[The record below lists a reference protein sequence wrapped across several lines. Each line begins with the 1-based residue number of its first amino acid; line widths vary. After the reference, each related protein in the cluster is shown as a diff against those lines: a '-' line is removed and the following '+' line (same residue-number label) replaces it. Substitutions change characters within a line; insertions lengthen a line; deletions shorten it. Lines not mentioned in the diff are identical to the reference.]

1 MRTIQIIIISI
12 FVSLVFFAT
21 HLTAGLLL
29 QERKYPVK
37 KTALLWVSA
46 GVFLFLDCCFSF
58 LFLSKPWRMP
68 IALTLSYLYFWGIFM
83 YASADGFWKKCY
95 LWITYGC
102 VFCVSLSISFL
113 GCYALVPNGSDTFV
127 YFMRGVIYGGICLV
141 ISFAYYKYGRPVIR
155 EISGFRTKNWISLSI
170 VSVIYFS
177 AFVTLLS
184 KISADNGINSNTLL
198 LFSLLVCSFAM
209 ASILIISNIY
219 QMRKE
224 ARDELVRQNVEY
236 LMSYMENARKTE
248 QENRRI
254 RHDLRHH
261 DERIAAMAQEGNT
274 EGILAYLGQN
284 KEASESFPAWCPNVT
299 VNGVLSSYAGKAKE
313 AGVEYIVQADTPAQS
328 PVADVD
334 LVAILANL
342 LENALN
348 ACVARKSS
356 GPIEAHIR
364 NVGNKTVIAVS
375 NPCGPELKLE
385 DGLPAARGI
394 GIDSVVSS
402 SARYQGEINYQV
414 EDGVCTACVIL
425 NPSTSTTMS
434 ASN

>member
-1 MRTIQIIIISI
+1 MWGSKIIIIAF

-29 QERKYPVK
+29 QVGKYPVK
-37 KTALLWVSA
+37 KTALLWGSA
-46 GVFLFLDCCFSF
+46 EIFLFLDCYFSF

-68 IALTLSYLYFWGIFM
+68 VALTLSYLYFWGI
-83 YASADGFWKKCY
+83 YIHVSADGFWKKCY

-102 VFCVSLSISFL
+102 VFCISLSSSFL
-113 GCYALVPNGSDTFV
+113 GCYVLMPNGSETFV
-127 YFMRGVIYGGICLV
+127 YFIRGVIYSVICFV
-141 ISFAYYKYGRPVIR
+141 IFIVYYKYGRPVVR
-155 EISGFRTKNWISLSI
+155 EISGFRTKSWMSLSL
-170 VSVIYFS
+170 VSMIYFV

-184 KISADNGINSNTLL
+184 RISADNGVNSDTVL

-209 ASILIISNIY
+209 ASILIISNIH

-236 LMSYMENARKTE
+236 LISYVENARKTE

-261 DERIAAMAQEGNT
+261 DEQIAAMAREGNT

-284 KEASESFPAWCPNVT
+284 REASESFPAWCSNVT
-299 VNGVLSSYAGKAKE
+299 VNGILGSYAGKAKE
-313 AGVEYIVQADTPAQS
+313 AGVEYIAQADTPAQS

-334 LVAILANL
+334 FVAILANL

-348 ACVARKSS
+348 ACAARKSP
-356 GPIEAHIR
+356 GPIQVHIR

-375 NPCGPELKLE
+375 NPCSPDLKLE
-385 DGLPAARGI
+385 NGLPAARDI
-394 GIDSVVSS
+394 GIDSIISS
-402 SARYQGEINYQV
+402 SVKYHGEINYEVQ
-414 EDGVCTACVIL
+414 EGICTACVIL
-425 NPSTSTTMS
+425 NP
-434 ASN
+434 

>member
-1 MRTIQIIIISI
+1 MPAIQIIIIAF
-12 FVSLVFFAT
+12 FVSLLFFAT

-37 KTALLWVSA
+37 KTALLWGST
-46 GVFLFLDCCFSF
+46 GVFLFLEACFSF
-58 LFLSKPWRMP
+58 FYLSKPWRMP
-68 IALTLSYLYFWGIFM
+68 IALMLSYLYFWGI
-83 YASADGFWKKCY
+83 YIYVSADGFWKKCY

-113 GCYALVPNGSDTFV
+113 GCYLLVPNGSETHV
-127 YFMRGVIYGGICLV
+127 YFVRGVIYGV
-141 ISFAYYKYGRPVIR
+141 ISFAILLAYYKYGRPVIR

-170 VSVIYFS
+170 VSLIYFF
-177 AFVTLLS
+177 AFVLVLS
-184 KISADNGINSNTLL
+184 RISADNGINSNTVL

-209 ASILIISNIY
+209 ASILIISNIH

-224 ARDELVRQNVEY
+224 ARDELVKQNVEY
-236 LMSYMENARKTE
+236 LTSYVENARKTE

-261 DERIAAMAQEGNT
+261 DERIAAMAREGDT
-274 EGILAYLGQN
+274 EGILAYLGQT
-284 KEASESFPAWCPNVT
+284 KEASERFPAWCPNVT
-299 VNGVLSSYAGKAKE
+299 VNGILGSYAGKAKE
-313 AGVEYIVQADTPAQS
+313 AGVGFTAQADTPAQS
-328 PVADVD
+328 PVADMD

-356 GPIEAHIR
+356 GPIQVHIR

-375 NPCGPELKLE
+375 NPCSTDLKLE
-385 DGLPAARGI
+385 NGLPAARGV
-394 GIDSVVSS
+394 GIDSIISS
-402 SARYQGEINYQV
+402 SVKYHGEINYTIQ
-414 EDGVCTACVIL
+414 EGICTACVIL
-425 NPSTSTTMS
+425 NP
-434 ASN
+434 

>member
-1 MRTIQIIIISI
+1 MPAIQKIIIAS
-12 FVSLVFFAT
+12 FVSLLFFVT

-29 QERKYPVK
+29 QERKYSVK
-37 KTALLWVSA
+37 KTALLWGSA
-46 GVFLFLDCCFSF
+46 GIFLFLDACFCF
-58 LFLSKPWRMP
+58 VFLSKPWRMP
-68 IALTLSYLYFWGIFM
+68 VALMLSYLYFWGIFI

-102 VFCVSLSISFL
+102 VFCVSLSVSFY
-113 GCYALVPNGSDTFV
+113 GCYSLAPNGSDNFV
-127 YFMRGVIYGGICLV
+127 YFIRGVIYGMICFAV
-141 ISFAYYKYGRPVIR
+141 FFAYHKYGRPIIR
-155 EISGFRTKNWISLSI
+155 EVSGFRAKNWISLSI
-170 VSVIYFS
+170 VSIIYFFT
-177 AFVTLLS
+177 FVILLS
-184 KISADNGINSNTLL
+184 KISADNGINSGTLL
-198 LFSLLVCSFAM
+198 LFSLLVCSFAV

-236 LMSYMENARKTE
+236 LMSYVENARKTE

-299 VNGVLSSYAGKAKE
+299 VNGILSSYAGKAKE
-313 AGVEYIVQADTPAQS
+313 ADVEYIAQADTPAQS
-328 PVADVD
+328 GVADVD
-334 LVAILANL
+334 FVAILANL

-356 GPIEAHIR
+356 GRIQVYNR
-364 NVGNKTVIAVS
+364 NVGKKTVIAVS
-375 NPCGPELKLE
+375 NPCSAELKLE
-385 DGLPAARGI
+385 NGLPAARGI
-394 GIDSVVSS
+394 GIDSIISS
-402 SARYQGEINYQV
+402 SNRYQGEINYKIQ
-414 EDGVCTACVIL
+414 EGICTACVIL
-425 NPSTSTTMS
+425 NP
-434 ASN
+434 

>member
-1 MRTIQIIIISI
+1 MPVIQIIIIA
-12 FVSLVFFAT
+12 FLASLLFFAT

-37 KTALLWVSA
+37 KTVLLWGSA
-46 GVFLFLDCCFSF
+46 GIFLFLDVCFSF

-68 IALTLSYLYFWGIFM
+68 VALMLSYLYFWGIFI
-83 YASADGFWKKCY
+83 YVSADGFWKKCY

-102 VFCVSLSISFL
+102 VFCVSLSISFYGYYL
-113 GCYALVPNGSDTFV
+113 LRPDGSDTFV
-127 YFMRGVIYGGICLV
+127 YFIQSVIYGMICLV
-141 ISFAYYKYGRPVIR
+141 IFFAYHRYGRPIIR
-155 EISGFRTKNWISLSI
+155 EVSGFRTKNWISLNVVSI
-170 VSVIYFS
+170 IYFFT
-177 AFVTLLS
+177 FVILLS
-184 KISADNGINSNTLL
+184 KISADNGINSDTLL
-198 LFSLLVCSFAM
+198 LFALLVCSFAV

-236 LMSYMENARKTE
+236 LMSYVENARKTE

-261 DERIAAMAQEGNT
+261 DERIAAMAQEGDT
-274 EGILAYLGQN
+274 EGILAYLGQT
-284 KEASESFPAWCPNVT
+284 KEVSESFPAWCPNVT
-299 VNGVLSSYAGKAKE
+299 VNGILSSYARKAKE
-313 AGVEYIVQADTPAQS
+313 ANVEYIAQADTPTQS

-334 LVAILANL
+334 FVAILANL

-356 GPIEAHIR
+356 GPIQVHIR

-375 NPCGPELKLE
+375 NPCGTELKLE
-385 DGLPAARGI
+385 NGLPAARGV
-394 GIDSVVSS
+394 GIDSIISS
-402 SARYQGEINYQV
+402 SIRYQGEINYEIQ
-414 EDGVCTACVIL
+414 EGSCTACVIL
-425 NPSTSTTMS
+425 NP
-434 ASN
+434 

>member
-1 MRTIQIIIISI
+1 MGTIQIIIIAFFI
-12 FVSLVFFAT
+12 SLLFFAT

-37 KTALLWVSA
+37 KTALLWGSA
-46 GVFLFLDCCFSF
+46 GIFLFLDCCFSF
-58 LFLSKPWRMP
+58 LYLSKPWRMP
-68 IALTLSYLYFWGIFM
+68 VALTLSYLYFCGIFI

-102 VFCVSLSISFL
+102 VFCVALSISFL
-113 GCYALVPNGSDTFV
+113 GCYLLVPNGSDTFV
-127 YFMRGVIYGGICLV
+127 YFVRGVIYGVICFAL
-141 ISFAYYKYGRPVIR
+141 SYAYYKYGRPIIR

-170 VSVIYFS
+170 VSMIYFI
-177 AFVTLLS
+177 AFVILLS
-184 KISADNGINSNTLL
+184 KISADNGINSDTLL
-198 LFSLLVCSFAM
+198 LFSLLVCSFAI

-224 ARDELVRQNVEY
+224 ARDELVKQNVEY
-236 LMSYMENARKTE
+236 LMSYVENARKTE

-261 DERIAAMAQEGNT
+261 DERIAAMAQEGDT

-299 VNGVLSSYAGKAKE
+299 VNGILRSYAGKAKE
-313 AGVEYIVQADTPAQS
+313 AGVEYIAQADTPAQS

-334 LVAILANL
+334 FVAICANL

-348 ACVARKSS
+348 ACVARKSP
-356 GPIEAHIR
+356 GPIQVHIR

-375 NPCGPELKLE
+375 NPCNPDLELE
-385 DGLPAARGI
+385 NGLPVARGV
-394 GIDSVVSS
+394 GIDSIISS
-402 SARYQGEINYQV
+402 SIKYHGEINYKIQ
-414 EDGVCTACVIL
+414 EGICTACVIL
-425 NPSTSTTMS
+425 NP
-434 ASN
+434 